1 MSPTGC
7 PPVGPSTM
15 RAYVSGSP
23 GTRCLVLQ
31 ELLQEEMIISRFVV
45 WDSSPGL
52 WVHQGWRSPGRLSQL
67 LPRTLASLLSVAL
80 ASEPHCQQW
89 LRF

>member
-31 ELLQEEMIISRFVV
+31 ELLQEEMVISGFVGQLTRALGTPGMEV
-45 WDSSPGL
+45 PWEAVTAPPWDS
-52 WVHQGWRSPGRLSQL
+52 
-67 LPRTLASLLSVAL
+67 
-80 ASEPHCQQW
+80 C
-89 LRF
+89 